1 MRASGDVVD
10 ILRPSN
16 DKFMRMHISQRDPH
30 QMIME
35 GEMGEFYTLKPA
47 SDKVDV
53 RRMDTLLKYF
63 ADPRWELGMRRSPI
77 AVQQE

>member
-1 MRASGDVVD
+1 MYADANGTYDAETARQQERRPILRASGDVVD

-47 SDKVDV
+47 SDKVGCV
-53 RRMDTLLKYF
+53 RRYRL
-63 ADPRWELGMRRSPI
+63 
-77 AVQQE
+77 